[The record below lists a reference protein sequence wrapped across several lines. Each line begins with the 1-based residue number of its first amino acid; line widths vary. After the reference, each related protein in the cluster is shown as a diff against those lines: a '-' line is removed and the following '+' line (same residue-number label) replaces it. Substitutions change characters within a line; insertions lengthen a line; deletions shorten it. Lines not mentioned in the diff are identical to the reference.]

1 MRDAPNNLCAVQKRR
16 DRPGGSLAEPQSPAA
31 PRCAAP
37 NPTPDTR
44 NPVPAS
50 PSAAHSSQLTAH
62 SCEAFT
68 LIELIVVVVI
78 ISLLLAIA
86 LPVSTGL
93 LNSQKAKA
101 TLMTMQTLDSA
112 MGTFASERPIA
123 DPHNCL
129 RGEAMIRRPYGEI
142 FGPFP
147 PSPVTAYALDSG
159 HADFAV
165 RGPTGF
171 TTGEY
176 RFAVDPGTK
185 KKFEE
190 LVRYYLAPSVDI
202 PEWHYNADNSWFKT
216 DHPETD
222 KYLSIETLVL
232 FLRQLSPASR
242 RTIERMQKHL
252 TNKDRDTI
260 EWDSDGLMGGGITAT
275 DLFEITDAWGNPL
288 RYAVQSPV
296 VDPGTGQRLKIRW
309 ELRSAGP
316 DGKFR
321 PTFNMNPSAGP
332 VDGAFLSE
340 EDAGDDVI
348 LRGP

>member
-1 MRDAPNNLCAVQKRR
+1 MRDASNNLCAVLKRR
-16 DRPGGSLAEPQSPAA
+16 DQPGGSLSEPQFPAA

-37 NPTPDTR
+37 NPAPDTR

-50 PSAAHSSQLTAH
+50 PSAAHSSRLTAH

-123 DPHNCL
+123 ASSYVDL
-129 RGEAMIRRPYGEI
+129 

-147 PSPVTAYALDSG
+147 PSPVTSFVLDSG
-159 HADFAV
+159 NAV
-165 RGPTGF
+165 FSSVGPTGF

-185 KKFEE
+185 WKFEE
-190 LVRYYLAPSVDI
+190 LVRNYIVPHVDV
-202 PEWHYNADNSWFKT
+202 PTWHYNADNSWFKT
-216 DHPETD
+216 DHPDTD

-252 TNKDRDTI
+252 TNKDRDAI
-260 EWDSDGLMGGGITAT
+260 EWVVGGGITAT

-296 VDPGTGQRLKIRW
+296 REGTGPRLKIRW

-316 DGKFR
+316 DGKFN
-321 PTFNMNPSAGP
+321 PTFMLPGT
-332 VDGAFLSE
+332 DGAFLSE